1 VLVLWPL
8 RRLLPPFQSNL
19 STNQCLFILGVSIL
33 ANNLFISSWCL
44 EPGFVPL
51 LSAWLSEDAP
61 QNCSYLSCPS
71 VLLLVWSGEA
81 QTNSRSW
88 KSLREVVSE
97 LTVME
102 NGK

>member
-1 VLVLWPL
+1 MLVLWPL

-51 LSAWLSEDAP
+51 LGAWLSEDAP
-61 QNCSYLSCPS
+61 QTK
-71 VLLLVWSGEA
+71 LLLPFLSLCAPSGMVWGGSDKF
-81 QTNSRSW
+81 Q
-88 KSLREVVSE
+88 E
-97 LTVME
+97 LE
-102 NGK
+102 IPKGGCI